1 MQSAEILH
9 SKSGV
14 KRNGLIRSISFNE
27 HNNQASL
34 KYEQIKNLTG
44 LKTIFVS
51 GTAGSGKSLL
61 TSKLYEYYTKNG
73 AFAAVLNLDP
83 GVEKMP
89 YTCDI
94 DVRDYVDI
102 VSIMQQYDLGPN
114 GAMVMA
120 NDLIA
125 SKIDEIQNEV
135 NRVNPDYLIVDTPGQ
150 IELFAYRSS
159 GPFLVENITSE
170 EKTSI
175 FLFDGALITTPVNFV
190 SVALLATSIRLR
202 LNLPTINTIT
212 KTDLIGAKLKEI
224 LRWSTNLTTL
234 ENAIANETDGD
245 TYALTTNILRG
256 LNLGGFAQGLIPI
269 SNVTGEGIPNLESTL
284 SRILNLGEE
293 VED

>member
-1 MQSAEILH
+1 M
-9 SKSGV
+9 KS
-14 KRNGLIRSISFNE
+14 
-27 HNNQASL
+27 
-34 KYEQIKNLTG
+34 
-44 LKTIFVS
+44 IFIC

-73 AFAAVLNLDP
+73 VFTSVLNLDP
-83 GVEKMP
+83 GVESLL
-89 YTCDI
+89 YTCDV

-114 GAMVMA
+114 GALIMA

-125 SKIDEIQNEV
+125 SKIDDIQNEV

-159 GPFLVENITSE
+159 GRFLVENIVSE
-170 EKTSI
+170 EKTCI

-190 SVALLATSIRLR
+190 SIALLATSIRLR
-202 LNLPTINTIT
+202 LILPTINVVT
-212 KTDLIGAKLKEI
+212 KTDLIGAKLKDI
-224 LRWSTNLTTL
+224 LQWSTSLSTL
-234 ENAIANETDGD
+234 ENAIAKEADGD
-245 TYALTTNILRG
+245 TYTLTTNILRG

-269 SNVTGEGIPNLESTL
+269 SNVTGDGLVNLEGAL

>member
-1 MQSAEILH
+1 M
-9 SKSGV
+9 KS
-14 KRNGLIRSISFNE
+14 
-27 HNNQASL
+27 
-34 KYEQIKNLTG
+34 
-44 LKTIFVS
+44 IFIS

-83 GVEKMP
+83 GVLSLP

-102 VSIMQQYDLGPN
+102 VSIMKQYELGPN
-114 GAMVMA
+114 GALIMA

-125 SKIDEIQNEV
+125 SKIADIENEV
-135 NRVNPDYLIVDTPGQ
+135 NRVNPDYLLVDTPGQ
-150 IELFAYRSS
+150 IELFAYRNS
-159 GPFLVENITSE
+159 GPFLIDSISSE

-190 SVALLATSIRLR
+190 SIALLATSVRLR
-202 LNLPTINTIT
+202 LNLPSVNVLT
-212 KTDLIGAKLKEI
+212 KTDLIGDNLKNI
-224 LRWSTNLTTL
+224 LGWSTNIRSLEDAISKQADGETYSLTSS
-234 ENAIANETDGD
+234 
-245 TYALTTNILRG
+245 ILRG
-256 LNLGGFAQGLIPI
+256 LNLGGFAQGVIPI
-269 SNVTGEGIPNLESTL
+269 SNLTGEGMVNLEGAL